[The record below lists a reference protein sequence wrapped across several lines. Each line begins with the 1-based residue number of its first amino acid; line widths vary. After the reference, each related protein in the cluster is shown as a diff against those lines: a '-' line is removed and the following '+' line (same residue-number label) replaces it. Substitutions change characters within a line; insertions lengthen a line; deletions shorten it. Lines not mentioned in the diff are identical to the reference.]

1 MIRGRVM
8 MRAGLTALALCVAV
22 PLAAPAQPAP
32 ETVATLA
39 DLRAQLRALAGELQS
54 LRAELNASGA
64 AGFQAAGGDSAIDR
78 MNAIET
84 QIARLTGQT
93 EQLQNRIGRIV
104 TDGTRR
110 INDIEFR
117 LCEMDPACDLGAVM
131 TQPDLGSMAQGG
143 APVMAPVIA
152 PDSGGNGGTGA
163 APASTTEQ
171 AEFDRAQEVLGQGDF
186 PRAAEL
192 FAAFAQAHAGGPLT
206 AHALFLRGAALDSAG
221 DPQGAGAAW
230 LESFAAAPDGPQ
242 AGASLLGLARVISDS
257 GDALAACLYLAE
269 IPARFPGSAA
279 ADEAN
284 RRLAALD
291 CASQSLPLID
301 DPEAAADLA
310 EHG

>member
-1 MIRGRVM
+1 
-8 MRAGLTALALCVAV
+8 MRAGLVALTLCCAA
-22 PLAAPAQPAP
+22 PLTAPAQPAA
-32 ETVATLA
+32 EAATTLA
-39 DLRAQLRALAGELQS
+39 DLRAQLRSLASELQS

-78 MNAIET
+78 MNAIEA

-93 EQLQNRIGRIV
+93 EQLQNRIGHVV

-117 LCEMDPACDLGAVM
+117 LCEMDPACDLGALM

-143 APVMAPVIA
+143 APVAPVIA
-152 PDSGGNGGTGA
+152 PVPDSNGGAGA

-186 PRAAEL
+186 QRAAEL
-192 FAAFAQAHAGGPLT
+192 FAAFAQTHAGGPLT
-206 AHALFLRGAALDSAG
+206 ANALFLRGAALDSAG

-284 RRLAALD
+284 RRLNALD